1 MADEN
6 MNAPA
11 GTPPAGTEQPTNIP
25 AAPVTPPV
33 GDPPATEEPAGL
45 TTPPEQPNILE
56 DKVGED
62 GVVEYEPTGNAALD
76 VSLTFFGSLGIA
88 AADPAMV
95 QATKGDFSLLEA
107 KLATMGDK
115 AQGWQQMVALA
126 KQVHSESTK
135 AAAEQAQKTDAAI
148 LAVVQ
153 SKENW
158 SAIVAWAAKNAD
170 PAEKAE
176 INRMIDAGPVQARAA
191 ATLLLEAYKK
201 ATGTAITPRD
211 PAGNASGVSEV
222 SGQPLNAREY
232 ATAVASLHRKLGSR
246 MEGSAEYRALQRRL
260 VR

>member
-6 MNAPA
+6 ITAPE
-11 GTPPAGTEQPTNIP
+11 GTQPAGTEPNTQT
-25 AAPVTPPV
+25 APVTQEA
-33 GDPPATEEPAGL
+33 PPATTQEAPL
-45 TTPPEQPNILE
+45 TTPAEAPNIVE
-56 DKVGED
+56 STTDDTGA
-62 GVVEYEPTGNAALD
+62 VEYAPTGNAALD
-76 VSLTFFGSLGIA
+76 VSLTFFGSLGLA
-88 AADPAMV
+88 ASDPAMES
-95 QATKGDFSLLEA
+95 ATKGDFALLEA
-107 KLATMGDK
+107 KLAAMGDK

-126 KQVHSESTK
+126 KDVYNKSVEASK
-135 AAAEQAQKTDAAI
+135 EQAAKTDAAI

-201 ATGTAITPRD
+201 ATGTAINPPD
-211 PAGNASGVSEV
+211 PAGNASGVSEI
-222 SGQPLNAREY
+222 SGGPLNARDY
-232 ATAVASLHRKLGSR
+232 ANAVAELHRKLGSR